1 MSTAK
6 LAKPSEMETLCSLYR
21 DLTKNGIC
29 KSGRV
34 SLLDTTLGLKAHGLQ
49 PERLRLHFFF
59 NRIREITVLHKKVKT
74 NAFNANFYTLYPLVY
89 L

>member
-6 LAKPSEMETLCSLYR
+6 LAKPSEMETLCCLYR

-34 SLLDTTLGLKAHGLQ
+34 SLLDTTLGLKLMGYNQKGLDSISSST
-49 PERLRLHFFF
+49 EYM
-59 NRIREITVLHKKVKT
+59 K
-74 NAFNANFYTLYPLVY
+74 
-89 L
+89 